1 MAVGK
6 LVVLTSGMEPDMW
19 DLFMSEKPAGWVV
32 TKVNPDEG
40 EQKIIKEVADAE
52 YLFTMGIGRV
62 SPKVIENAKN
72 LKLIQA
78 MTQGTE
84 HLPIKEA
91 MERNIPV
98 CNTGGANAMAV
109 AEFTLLLM
117 LAATRKLLPL
127 NQSLKEG
134 RFRGNLGRKET
145 HELYDQTIGILG
157 FGNIGRRV
165 AKICHDGF
173 GANIIYYERM
183 FIPYALRADSHA
195 RPVSMDEL
203 FAQSDIVTIHIPS
216 MASTKGVI
224 GWNELSKMKP
234 TAYLINTSRGAVLD
248 EKALIRALQEKKIA
262 GAGID
267 VWDPEPPKPDNPLL
281 HMPNVVATPHSA
293 GPAWEIWQPS
303 FEVMWTN
310 AVLVSEGKQPL
321 GQVREF

>member
-1 MAVGK
+1 MAAGK
-6 LVVLTSGMEPDMW
+6 LVVLTSGMEPIMW
-19 DLFMSEKPAGWVV
+19 DLFMSEKPAGWEV
-32 TKVNPDEG
+32 TKVNPEEG
-40 EQKIIKEVADAE
+40 EQKVIKELADTE
-52 YLFTMGIGRV
+52 YLFTMGIGSV
-62 SPKVIENAKN
+62 SPKVIANAKK

-84 HLPIKEA
+84 HLPVKEA

-109 AEFTLLLM
+109 AEFTVMLM
-117 LAATRKLLPL
+117 LAVTRKLLPL

-134 RFRGNLGRKET
+134 KFRGNMGRKET
-145 HELYDQTIGILG
+145 HTLYDQTVGILG

-165 AKICHDGF
+165 AKICYDGF
-173 GANIIYYERM
+173 GTNIIYHERM
-183 FIPYALRADSHA
+183 FIPYALRADLHA
-195 RPVSMDEL
+195 KPVSIDEL
-203 FAQSDIVTIHIPS
+203 FTKSDIVTIHIPS
-216 MASTKGVI
+216 MASTKGMI

-234 TAYLINTSRGAVLD
+234 TSCLINTSRGAVLD

-267 VWDPEPPKPDNPLL
+267 VWDPEPPNPDNPLL

>member
-6 LVVLTSGMEPDMW
+6 LVVLTSGMDPDMW
-19 DLFMSEKPAGWVV
+19 DLFMSEKPAGWEI
-32 TKVNPDEG
+32 TRVNPDNG
-40 EQKIIKEVADAE
+40 EENIIKEVMDAE
-52 YLFTMGIGRV
+52 FLFTMGIGRV
-62 SPKVIENAKN
+62 SPKVIENAKK

-98 CNTGGANAMAV
+98 CNTGGANAIAV
-109 AEFTLLLM
+109 AEFTVLLM

-134 RFRGNLGRKET
+134 RYRGNLGRKET
-145 HELYDQTIGILG
+145 HQLCGRTIGILG

-173 GANIIYYERM
+173 GTNIIYHERS
-183 FIPYALRADSHA
+183 FVPYALRADTNA
-195 RPVSMDEL
+195 RPVSLDEL
-203 FAQSDIVTIHIPS
+203 FAKSDIVSIHIPS
-216 MASTKGVI
+216 MASTKGMI
-224 GWNELSKMKP
+224 GWNEISKMKP

-248 EKALIRALQEKKIA
+248 EQALMRALQEKRIA

-267 VWDPEPPKPDNPLL
+267 VWDPEPPKLDNPLL
-281 HMPNVVATPHSA
+281 QMSNVVATPHSA

-310 AVLVSEGKQPL
+310 AVLVSQGKEPL
-321 GQVREF
+321 AQVREF

>member
-1 MAVGK
+1 MAAGK
-6 LVVLTSGMEPDMW
+6 LVVLTSGMEPVMW
-19 DLFMSEKPAGWVV
+19 DLFMSQKPAGWEV
-32 TKVNPDEG
+32 TTVNPEEG
-40 EQKIIKEVADAE
+40 EQKVIKELADAE
-52 YLFTMGIGRV
+52 YVFTMSIGRF
-62 SPKVIENAKN
+62 SPKLLESAKK

-84 HLPIKEA
+84 HLPVKEA
-91 MERNIPV
+91 IERNIPV

-109 AEFTLLLM
+109 AEFTVMLM
-117 LAATRKLLPL
+117 LAVTRKLLVL

-134 RFRGNLGRKET
+134 KFRGNVGRKET
-145 HELYDQTIGILG
+145 HTLYNQTVGILG

-165 AKICHDGF
+165 AKICYDGF
-173 GANIIYYERM
+173 GTNILYSERM
-183 FIPYALRADSHA
+183 FIPYALRADMHA
-195 RPVSMDEL
+195 RPVSIDEL
-203 FAQSDIVTIHIPS
+203 FAQSDILTIHIPS
-216 MASTKGVI
+216 MASTKGMI
-224 GWNELSKMKP
+224 GWKELSQMKP
-234 TAYLINTSRGAVLD
+234 TACLINTSRGAVLD

-267 VWDPEPPKPDNPLL
+267 VWDPEPPNPDNPLL

-310 AVLVSEGKQPL
+310 AVLVSQGKPPL